1 MLSKYQKRL
10 KLFIF
15 ESIHYHVALLV
26 VTMQRRE
33 LELYINLKTLNLIK
47 IFMGWLVKV
56 KGSKCITFFCYH
68 IFREKS
74 FVIGF

>member
-33 LELYINLKTLNLIK
+33 LELYINLKTHTKKFLWD
-47 IFMGWLVKV
+47 G
-56 KGSKCITFFCYH
+56 
-68 IFREKS
+68 
-74 FVIGF
+74 